1 MLDVLVVGAVFRE
14 AFEDAAGRTSRVRLG
29 GSAYTAAAAAA
40 RLGAR
45 VGLAALVGSTDSA
58 FVREELEP
66 LGIDC
71 DTLVETEGSSGV
83 FLVDDDRGAPRPGF
97 RPPAPLLLPLPDLP
111 AARVVL
117 VFGVPGFDVSLW
129 LATADLSD
137 VTVIWDRQGWLS
149 LNDAASV
156 ASIEAG
162 QRFYLA
168 NLSEAVGE
176 LNAAGP
182 DELRS
187 LLPPAG
193 FEVAVIK
200 DGCWGVSVV
209 GETTSFEVPAFHVT
223 LTSEIGSGDA
233 FAGVLA
239 AGVAAGMLL
248 QDAALQAASAAA
260 IVIESGNNVLP
271 AEVADVIARLKEAGR
286 ASRVLPHERRALTLA
301 IETPPT
307 ASGALA
313 ERELL
318 RLLAPL
324 GLRIVANGE
333 SADIVV
339 TMDAD
344 PTSHGA
350 VVVVPSSDDPAA
362 VDRSLRAARDQVVS
376 WVREQC
382 ALRPE

>member
-14 AFEDAAGRTSRVRLG
+14 AFEDAAGRTTRVRLG

-40 RLGAR
+40 RLGVR

-58 FVREELEP
+58 FVRAELEP

-71 DTLVETEGSSGV
+71 ETLVETEGSSGV
-83 FLVDDDRGAPRPGF
+83 FLVDDDRGFPRPRF
-97 RPPAPLLLPLPDLP
+97 RPPAPLLLPLPTLP

-117 VFGVPGFDVSLW
+117 VFGVPGFDVARW

-149 LNDAASV
+149 LNDTASV

-168 NLSEAVGE
+168 NLSEAVVD
-176 LNAAGP
+176 LSAAGP
-182 DELRS
+182 DELRP
-187 LLPPAG
+187 LLPPSG
-193 FEVAVIK
+193 FEVAAIK
-200 DGCWGVSVV
+200 DGCWGVSVM
-209 GETTSFEVPAFHVT
+209 GETMSFEVPAFHIN

-233 FAGVLA
+233 FAGALA
-239 AGVAAGMLL
+239 AGVAAGMSL
-248 QDAALQAASAAA
+248 QDAALQAAAAAA
-260 IVIESGNNVLP
+260 IVIDSGNNVLP
-271 AEVADVIARLKEAGR
+271 SEVADVIARLKEAGQ

-301 IETPPT
+301 IATPAT

-324 GLRIVANGE
+324 GLQIVDNQK

-339 TMDAD
+339 VVDGD

-350 VVVVPSSDDPAA
+350 VVIVPSDDDPAA
-362 VDRSLRAARDQVVS
+362 VDRSLRAARDQVVA
-376 WVREQC
+376 WVREQR
-382 ALRPE
+382 ALRPD